1 MSLVEQ
7 ELLNLPEHL
16 SLPPVFSGVRVTRSL
31 VLCVCFVDRC
41 LSFCPFSFGHW
52 HCVVC
57 FSSIYGFWLPLWY
70 LQTLLIIWINVYRY
84 YCFMYILKYR
94 YVRISDKRYK
104 STMNLF
110 LRLMQKCALVPRLS
124 TNIISMFLL
133 QKIVLV
139 LFH

>member
-1 MSLVEQ
+1 MPLE
-7 ELLNLPEHL
+7 ELLTLPDHM
-16 SLPPVFSGVRVTRSL
+16 SLPPFYSGVRVTRSL
-31 VLCVCFVDRC
+31 VLCVSFVDC
-41 LSFCPFSFGHW
+41 SLSFCTFSFVN
-52 HCVVC
+52 CVVC